1 MLIKICTCSN
11 NQRQCQGTIYLIS
24 VSTIRVTNT
33 PQTTRIRI
41 TWTTYCILWRI
52 YEQPMTQ
59 WYFDRSLDLPEQLA
73 TIWKNRDWQ
82 TSTNIAIEIL
92 KFQGLRKAG
101 TIGWNFLF
109 EEIFPVRFQ
118 QLTVH
123 VDRPLWILR
132 PSPGH
137 NSSVMSRA
145 FGWSKSVRMLWKN
158 SGDKNSQAVST
169 FVAIDLCKC
178 ASS

>member
-1 MLIKICTCSN
+1 M
-11 NQRQCQGTIYLIS
+11 
-24 VSTIRVTNT
+24 STIRVTNT
-33 PQTTRIRI
+33 PETTRIRI
-41 TWTTYCILWRI
+41 TWTTYCMLWRTC
-52 YEQPMTQ
+52 EQPTTQ
-59 WYFDRSLDLPEQLA
+59 RCFDRSLDLPEQLA
-73 TIWKNRDWQ
+73 TTWKNWQ
-82 TSTNIAIEIL
+82 TSTNLAIEIL

-101 TIGWNFLF
+101 TAGWNFLF

-169 FVAIDLCKC
+169 FVTIDLCKW